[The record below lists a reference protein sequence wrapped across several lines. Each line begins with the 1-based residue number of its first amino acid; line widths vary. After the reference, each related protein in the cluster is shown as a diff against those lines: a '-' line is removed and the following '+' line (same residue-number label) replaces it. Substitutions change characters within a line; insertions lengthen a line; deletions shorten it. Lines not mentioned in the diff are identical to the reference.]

1 MRGGGSGGDCGL
13 GVALPSGAG
22 YPWASLPPRL
32 SPLTPRCGT
41 YTSGGHPPAPRL
53 PMASP
58 WLPLRSPREAAR
70 PRLPFGATP
79 TPGGLLLAVDR
90 GGDASWHR
98 GGRPDLGPE
107 DRRLLGGG
115 AHWTGGHRLDRA
127 DSAPTGATLGA
138 AGLQRDGRLPPL
150 HPRES
155 MEGVRCRR
163 VIWRRGSR
171 HRDGRCN
178 FGWGRPKLR
187 RIGPEFIA
195 RGRLGSRSNARQ
207 FHCQSAGGGAPIR
220 PPPGRGRKGRPTP
233 NAPAVFPPGSTIRGA
248 PDRWPSLPFPWRQ
261 LRRARRW
268 CWSWRRRSRWS
279 AGAGNAEHLAGERHA
294 RDRAR

>member
-13 GVALPSGAG
+13 GVALPSGSG
-22 YPWASLPPRL
+22 YPWASLSPPSLPCRPALRYLRL
-32 SPLTPRCGT
+32 RRT
-41 YTSGGHPPAPRL
+41 PPAPRL

-58 WLPLRSPREAAR
+58 WLPLESPRRDAM
-70 PRLPFGATP
+70 PRLPYGATP

-98 GGRPDLGPE
+98 GGRPDLGPG

-115 AHWTGGHRLDRA
+115 AHWTGGHQFHRA
-127 DSAPTGATLGA
+127 DSAQMGATLGA
-138 AGLQRDGRLPPL
+138 AGPLRDGHLPPL
-150 HPRES
+150 HPREFA
-155 MEGVRCRR
+155 EGLRRRR

-171 HRDGRCN
+171 HRGGWCK
-178 FGWGRPKLR
+178 FGCGRPKMR
-187 RIGPEFIA
+187 RIGPEFTA
-195 RGRLGSRSNARQ
+195 RGRLGSRSNARRSR
-207 FHCQSAGGGAPIR
+207 CRSAGGGALIR
-220 PPPGRGRKGRPTP
+220 PPPGRGRMGRPTP
-233 NAPAVFPPGSTIRGA
+233 NAPAVFPPGSAIRGA